1 MQASRQGD
9 VFDETRRQETGA
21 QHGMDD
27 CDSSHDGCEPVV
39 CARYRPGKGF
49 SVPIVCRPIGRPCCD
64 A

>member
-1 MQASRQGD
+1 
-9 VFDETRRQETGA
+9 VLDETRRQETGA